1 MNFFNMSNFRFKRF
15 WLSLLLCVF
24 SFASNAESIRQVKL
38 FYPENI
44 DTKGKQIPLTPE
56 QSKVFQY
63 FEKEAGLKFSIV
75 ILPWKRAQLEVERG
89 AGIIYGFSKS
99 QERLNKYR
107 FSQPFIHLPV
117 WAISYGPE
125 NAQIAELKDLK
136 GKMVATSVGITH
148 GIEFERARETVFT
161 VTEDFL
167 SYQERLKKLIA
178 KRSDVIFVPYNQ
190 QITREQVDYT
200 INRKLIPG
208 FDDPE
213 LNGRI
218 FNISLNPIFIDTIHF
233 ASAKNH
239 WNEVID
245 RIDAAIE
252 RGLKN
257 GSLPKLLLNY

>member
-1 MNFFNMSNFRFKRF
+1 MSIFRILRI
-15 WLSLLLCVF
+15 WLIVLFCLVSLP
-24 SFASNAESIRQVKL
+24 SKADPARHVKL

-56 QSKVFQY
+56 QIKVFQY

-89 AGIIYGFSKS
+89 NGIIYGFSKS
-99 QERLNKYR
+99 IDRLSKYR
-107 FSQPFIHLPV
+107 FSQPFLNLPV

-125 NAQIAELKDLK
+125 NTQIAELKDLK
-136 GKMVATSVGITH
+136 GKNVATSVGITH
-148 GIEFERARETVFT
+148 GIEFERARESVFT

-167 SYQERLKKLIA
+167 SFQERLKKLIA
-178 KRSDVIFVPYNQ
+178 KRSDIILVPYNQ
-190 QITREQVDYT
+190 HISREQVVLT
-200 INRKLIPG
+200 VNRKLIPG

-218 FNISLNPIFIDTIHF
+218 FNVSINPIFIDTIHF
-233 ASAKNH
+233 ASSKDR
-239 WNEVID
+239 WTEVID
-245 RIDAAIE
+245 RIDLAIE

>member
-1 MNFFNMSNFRFKRF
+1 MSKFRFMRA
-15 WLSLLLCVF
+15 WLILLMCVLSLVT
-24 SFASNAESIRQVKL
+24 SVTQAEPVRTVKL

-56 QSKVFQY
+56 QIKVFQY

-99 QERLNKYR
+99 QERLSKYH

-136 GKMVATSVGITH
+136 GKVVATSVGITH

-178 KRSDVIFVPYNQ
+178 KRSDIILVPYNQ
-190 QITREQVDYT
+190 QITREQVDNT

-218 FNISLNPIFIDTIHF
+218 FNVSVNPIFIDTIHF

-239 WNEVID
+239 WKDVIEK
-245 RIDAAIE
+245 IDVAIE
-252 RGLKN
+252 RGQKN
-257 GSLPKLLLNY
+257 GSLQKLLLNY

>member
-1 MNFFNMSNFRFKRF
+1 MNFFNMSNFCFLRV
-15 WLSLLLCVF
+15 WLSLLFCILSLSSQAQSV
-24 SFASNAESIRQVKL
+24 RHVKL

-56 QSKVFQY
+56 QTKVFQY
-63 FEKEAGLKFSIV
+63 FEKEAALKFSIV

-89 AGIIYGFSKS
+89 NGIIYGFSKS
-99 QERLNKYR
+99 LERLDRYR
-107 FSQPFIHLPV
+107 FSLPFLNLPV

-136 GKMVATSVGITH
+136 GKIVATSVGITH

-178 KRSDVIFVPYNQ
+178 KRSDIILVPYNQ
-190 QITREQVDYT
+190 QVSREQVEFT

-213 LNGRI
+213 LNGRV
-218 FNISLNPIFIDTIHF
+218 FNVSINPIFIDTIHF
-233 ASAKNH
+233 ASSKEH
-239 WNEVID
+239 WSEVVD
-245 RIDAAIE
+245 RIDSAIE

-257 GSLPKLLLNY
+257 GSLSKLLLNY

>member
-1 MNFFNMSNFRFKRF
+1 MSIFRFLRI
-15 WLSLLLCVF
+15 WLIVLFCIVSLPSKADPV
-24 SFASNAESIRQVKL
+24 RHVKL

-56 QSKVFQY
+56 QVKVFQY
-63 FEKEAGLKFSIV
+63 FEREAGLKFSIV
-75 ILPWKRAQLEVERG
+75 ILPWKRAQLEVARG
-89 AGIIYGFSKS
+89 NGIIYGFSKS
-99 QERLNKYR
+99 IDRLSKYR
-107 FSQPFIHLPV
+107 FSQPFLNLPV

-125 NAQIAELKDLK
+125 NTQIAELKDLK
-136 GKMVATSVGITH
+136 GKIVATSVGITH
-148 GIEFERARETVFT
+148 GIEFERARESVFT

-178 KRSDVIFVPYNQ
+178 KRSDIILVPYNQ
-190 QITREQVDYT
+190 QVSREQVEHT

-218 FNISLNPIFIDTIHF
+218 FNVSMNPIFIDTIHF
-233 ASAKNH
+233 ASSKDR
-239 WNEVID
+239 WTEVID
-245 RIDAAIE
+245 RIDIAIE

-257 GSLPKLLLNY
+257 GSLQKLLLNY